1 MAKSTKTFSLEGDIV
16 DKIVEYKKINNL
28 SSDSAALERIILEF
42 TYGVNSSIA
51 NNKLDNIEGLV
62 TELLTRIDTKNS
74 NIIKEVKVSKEVNEA
89 NEVARSINNNEI
101 LNIDIDK
108 TDNELKC
115 PKCCNESIEVEIL
128 ISLGECYYCFCNM
141 CDFKCDSDERKDSSK
156 LITQNELDI
165 FYINKMSGAM

>member
-42 TYGVNSSIA
+42 SYKVNNYN

-74 NIIKEVKVSKEVNEA
+74 KDIKADIELKDVILPWEND
-89 NEVARSINNNEI
+89 EI
-101 LNIDIDK
+101 LKIDSHIEDVRNQILNLDVTKVKYNIDD
-108 TDNELKC
+108 DD
-115 PKCCNESIEVEIL
+115 IL
-128 ISLGECYYCFCNM
+128 T
-141 CDFKCDSDERKDSSK
+141 R
-156 LITQNELDI
+156 
-165 FYINKMSGAM
+165 